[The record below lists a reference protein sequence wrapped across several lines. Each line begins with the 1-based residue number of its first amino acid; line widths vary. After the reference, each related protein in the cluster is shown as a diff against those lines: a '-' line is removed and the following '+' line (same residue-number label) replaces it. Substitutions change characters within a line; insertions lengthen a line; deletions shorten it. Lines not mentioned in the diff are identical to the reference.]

1 MGSKFKKAWSLNCL
15 VQVEL
20 CIFNHTYSSL
30 KSMYIHVLTL
40 PAGQV

>member
-1 MGSKFKKAWSLNCL
+1 MGSKFKKVRNQNRL

-20 CIFNHTYSSL
+20 CVFNHTYSSL
-30 KSMYIHVLTL
+30 KSMYIYVLTL